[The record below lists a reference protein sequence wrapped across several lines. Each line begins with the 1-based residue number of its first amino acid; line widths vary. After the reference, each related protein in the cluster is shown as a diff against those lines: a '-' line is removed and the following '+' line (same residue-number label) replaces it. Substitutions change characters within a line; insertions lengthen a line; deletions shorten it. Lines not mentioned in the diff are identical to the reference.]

1 MRFVKR
7 YGPRSRGRRVDSGVQ
22 SPCLH
27 LFAALRANA
36 GSLQSSTSYVLLP
49 RDSSASWS
57 FRCVMCG
64 THFPW
69 AQRMSPASSILA
81 YGAPRACSVS
91 VRVFLHSVYVRHLH
105 QKVPSRTRGL
115 LPPSVHS
122 ARSLEPGQ
130 DGGRAVGSDPPWPWS
145 PGLTGRA
152 PGVRGRPL
160 HRWPTGFESRRLRLG
175 V

>member
-1 MRFVKR
+1 MQFVKR
-7 YGPRSRGRRVDSGVQ
+7 YGPRSCGRRVDSGMQ

-64 THFPW
+64 THFPR

-81 YGAPRACSVS
+81 SGTPRACSVS
-91 VRVFLHSVYVRHLH
+91 VCFYAASVSITSIRRCLRGPGGSFHLLSIP
-105 QKVPSRTRGL
+105 QEASSLGRMGAGLWGVTLPGLGPRGL
-115 LPPSVHS
+115 
-122 ARSLEPGQ
+122 Q
-130 DGGRAVGSDPPWPWS
+130 GR
-145 PGLTGRA
+145 
-152 PGVRGRPL
+152 PGVSGDGRL
-160 HRWPTGFESRRLRLG
+160 
-175 V
+175 

>member
-64 THFPW
+64 THFPR
-69 AQRMSPASSILA
+69 AQRMSPVSSILA
-81 YGAPRACSVS
+81 YGAPRACSMS

-145 PGLTGRA
+145 LGLTGRA